1 MRVITCA
8 VLSMV
13 VSGCAVH
20 RSAAVAVAPP
30 ASETTMPQG
39 QAVPPPQTL
48 ESFIAKV
55 RKLSAEARP
64 PRPAATTIEGSDAR
78 LAGALAAAVAAP
90 SPERFREVASEYAR
104 IGVNDRAYEYLMRSV
119 AIDPHD
125 AAGYDA
131 LARLW
136 RDSGFPQR
144 GLGDAYR
151 AVHYAPASPIVHNT
165 LGTLLQVLGNRHAA
179 RLEYERALQLDPAAV
194 YALTNLCYA
203 WLMNGHS
210 GQAET
215 ACGRALQLNP
225 RYVPARNNLALAHAV
240 AGDVAAAQTAF
251 EDVDDPAA
259 GLYNTGLVQLA
270 RREYKDAL
278 ESFTR
283 AAALRPTMRLAAARV
298 RQIQQSFS
306 TGAGE

>member
-1 MRVITCA
+1 VRVMTCA
-8 VLSMV
+8 VLSLV
-13 VSGCAVH
+13 VSGCAMH

-30 ASETTMPQG
+30 ATETAMPQA
-39 QAVPPPQTL
+39 QAMPPPQTL

-64 PRPAATTIEGSDAR
+64 QRPAATTIEGSDAR
-78 LAGALAAAVAAP
+78 LAGALAASIASP

-104 IGVNDRAYEYLMRSV
+104 IGVTDRAYEYLMRSV
-119 AIDPHD
+119 TSDPHD

-165 LGTLLQVLGNRHAA
+165 LGTLLQVLGNRNAA
-179 RLEYERALQLDPAAV
+179 RLEYERALQLDPTAV

-210 GQAET
+210 GHAET

-240 AGDVAAAQTAF
+240 AGDVAAAQIAF

-259 GLYNTGLVQLA
+259 GIYNIGLVHLA
-270 RREYKDAL
+270 RREYTDAL

-298 RQIQQSFS
+298 RQIQQTFNS
-306 TGAGE
+306 GAGE